1 MTPEVVILAIGLMSG
16 IVGLYVKMVAKEKEH
31 EMRILSLEKWREQYE
46 EKIDKKLDAIM
57 DAITELKIK
66 IG

>member
-1 MTPEVVILAIGLMSG
+1 MTPEVVILGIGLISG
-16 IVGLYVKMVAKEKEH
+16 IIGLYVKMVAKEKEH